1 MDAVATQTTDLIG
14 RVRALVPLVDAERR
28 KIDAERR
35 LPTSLFSALAEAGLF
50 RLWLPRALGGPELS
64 PLDFME
70 VVEATAEI
78 DGSVGWIVGNGAGAG
93 RIAGYVPEEVARY
106 YFDDRHSFMV
116 TATGAVGNAV
126 PVPGGYR
133 VTGRWPY
140 GSGIHGATAVAGL
153 CAVSAEDGPPR
164 QIMCLVPASAV
175 TVFDTWDVSGL
186 RGTGSCDW
194 AIKDVFVPEE
204 HAFSFPDQRATQP
217 GLVYRLPSLSTFT
230 WSVSVVPLA
239 LARACLTAFLGM
251 AGDRVRVG
259 TNQPLRDRETIQ
271 SEVGHAE
278 ARLRAARAFLVEAM
292 GALMDAVEH
301 GQPNLVPFRADVR
314 LAAAHAADTALRVAS
329 ALEAAIGAAALFE
342 SGPLARRLRDL
353 RAAVQHVA
361 MSPNNFIIAGR
372 LQLGLDPGTTRI

>member
-1 MDAVATQTTDLIG
+1 MDAFATETAELIG
-14 RVRALVPLVDAERR
+14 RVRALVPLVEAERGR
-28 KIDAERR
+28 IDAERR
-35 LPTSLFSALAEAGLF
+35 LPTSLFSALAEFELF

-64 PLDFME
+64 PLDFMK
-70 VVEATAEI
+70 VVEAAAEL

-93 RIAGYVPEEVARY
+93 RIAGYVSEEVARH
-106 YFDDRHSFMV
+106 YFSDRHSLIV
-116 TATGAVGNAV
+116 AATGAIGRAV
-126 PVPGGYR
+126 PVASGYR

-164 QIMCLVPASAV
+164 QIMCLAPADAV
-175 TVFDTWDVSGL
+175 AVFDTWDVSGL

-194 AIKDVFVPEE
+194 AIQDFFVPEE
-204 HAFSFPDQRATQP
+204 HTFSFPDHKATQP
-217 GLVYRLPSLSTFT
+217 GLVYRMPALSTFT

-239 LARACLTAFLGM
+239 FARACLTAFVGITR
-251 AGDRVRVG
+251 DRVRVG
-259 TNQPLRDRETIQ
+259 TSQPLRDRETIQ
-271 SEVGHAE
+271 SEVGLAE

-292 GALMDAVEH
+292 EALMDAVEH
-301 GQPNLVPFRADVR
+301 EEPNLIPFRVNVR
-314 LAAAHAADTALRVAS
+314 LAAAHAAETALRVAS

-342 SGPLARRLRDL
+342 SGPLARRLRDV